1 MITIFIPASH
11 CTPCENLPEYRI
23 DEVVAESSD
32 ITGNSQHLM
41 LSVVVSLS
49 VTKGLFVVSADVF
62 LELYYQRIMLS
73 MYYIMML
80 LSYQSVL
87 GVDKMRL
94 PTAYTACNYPTD
106 ELDTLVRLCLIDPN
120 FSTFVSQV
128 DKILNNITGPSAT
141 DN

>member
-1 MITIFIPASH
+1 
-11 CTPCENLPEYRI
+11 
-23 DEVVAESSD
+23 
-32 ITGNSQHLM
+32 M

-62 LELYYQRIMLS
+62 CKLLYYQRIMLS

-87 GVDKMRL
+87 GVDRMRL
-94 PTAYTACNYPTD
+94 PAAYAACNYPTD

-128 DKILNNITGPSAT
+128 DKILNNITGPSTT